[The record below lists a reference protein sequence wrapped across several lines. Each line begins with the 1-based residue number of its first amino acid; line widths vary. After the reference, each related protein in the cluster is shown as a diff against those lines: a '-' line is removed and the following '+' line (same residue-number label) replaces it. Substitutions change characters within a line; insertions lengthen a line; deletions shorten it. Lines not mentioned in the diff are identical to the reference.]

1 MSDSSNNIVDSLW
14 NENISAQDYN
24 INDKYQNHILEQYK
38 LCVEMADR
46 VSARRNMAN
55 TFFLTLH
62 TLILG
67 AVAFA
72 YEKGLKFG
80 NKVVVVFLLVAVLA
94 LCFSWWRI
102 VKSYRQL
109 NTAKFKV
116 IGEFEKRLPS
126 SPFWGAEWKAL
137 GEGKD
142 PKLYRPLTIV
152 ENWVPIIFGFLYV
165 VGAAIILDVA
175 SFFSK
180 VP

>member
-14 NENISAQDYN
+14 NENISAQDYAKN
-24 INDKYQNHILEQYK
+24 EKYQEHLFEQYK
-38 LCVEMADR
+38 LCIEMADR
-46 VSARRNMAN
+46 VSSRRDMAN
-55 TFFLTLH
+55 TFFLALH

-72 YEKGLKFG
+72 YEKGLKLEH
-80 NKVVVVFLLVAVLA
+80 KWIVVFFLLALIA

-165 VGAAIILDVA
+165 VGAAIILDVIGY
-175 SFFSK
+175 FSNGF
-180 VP
+180 